1 MKLVINSNGFD
12 ADAEL
17 LDFFQKK
24 ADKLDTFFDRIVQGE
39 AYMKYNN
46 NGGVS
51 DKTVELKVFVPGTS
65 LFSHHQA
72 ATWQEGI
79 DEVVDQMRRQLK
91 RYKEKLAEKKPIS

>member
-1 MKLVINSNGFD
+1 MKLVVNTKGFD

-39 AYMKYNN
+39 AYMKHNN
-46 NGGVS
+46 TEGIDN
-51 DKTVELKVFVPGTS
+51 KTVELKLFVPGTS
-65 LFSHHQA
+65 MFSSHQA
-72 ATWQEGI
+72 PTWQEGI

-91 RYKEKLAEKKPIS
+91 RYKDKMAEKKPI